1 MQRYFFIPIAFL
13 TVLNLNAQVF
23 APEEAV
29 WYFNYDPDIT
39 LDDGYRK
46 VDVLGDTIIDLH
58 NCKILR
64 TIDIGYN
71 YIDNDYY
78 EIAGDSIFIYE
89 KDSIVYYFKSD
100 EFYVLY
106 DFTAREGDTIH
117 SKSYPDNCDS
127 TYEITI
133 DSIRYQHVSQDSLR
147 EYYFHINDDVESF
160 YYLEKIGYPDYLL
173 PTFSYGCDILT
184 GPHYPGPLRCYMD
197 NFIGNYSSGV
207 SPTCDYIT
215 GINGVDPERQIN
227 IFPNPTQ
234 GLVEIYLEDNQVY
247 TYEIVDQLGRLMENN
262 FFQSYN
268 RIDLSD
274 YMNGLYFVI
283 LKSNH
288 IVVGTYKIIKY

>member
-29 WYFNYDPDIT
+29 WYYNYDPDIT

-46 VDVLGDTIIDLH
+46 VDVLGDTTIGLH
-58 NCKILR
+58 NCQILR

-89 KDSIVYYFKSD
+89 KDSIVYYFKSS
-100 EFYVLY
+100 EFYILY
-106 DFTAREGDTIH
+106 DFTARTGDTIH
-117 SKSYPDNCDS
+117 TISYPDNCDS
-127 TYEITI
+127 TYKIII
-133 DSIRYQHVSQDSLR
+133 DSISYQYVSQDSLR
-147 EYYFHINDDVESF
+147 EYYFHINDDAESF

-173 PTFSYGCDILT
+173 PAFPNGCDILT

-197 NFIGNYSSGV
+197 NIIGNYSSGV

-234 GLVEIYLEDNQVY
+234 GLVEIYSEDNQVY
-247 TYEIVDQLGRLMENN
+247 TYEIIDQLGRLMENKS
-262 FFQSYN
+262 FQSYN

-288 IVVGTYKIIKY
+288 IVVCTYKIIKY